1 MDQLDCLMSTAP
13 ASRAP
18 HAPGRVLARSALTQ
32 PAVRPDAETRRWNE
46 VLRLCLRLYAIT
58 CVRRAAVHC
67 QAPLPPGPKIIAFN
81 HANVTDACLLPALFP
96 GDLCFLAQ
104 ANLFDVPLAGGL
116 LARAGQ
122 LPVVRGQ
129 PAPLLE
135 AATRRLQQ
143 GYSIAVCPEGRLNH
157 GGPLHRAGVGTVR
170 LALQSGYPIV
180 PVGFFVADRHLKVI
194 RATVDGR
201 RTYGR
206 WQVGGACQVEIGQ
219 PFRLEPL
226 ADGAPAYR
234 QQRRLTDQL
243 MGDIAALVQQAAQ
256 RAAP

>member
-1 MDQLDCLMSTAP
+1 
-13 ASRAP
+13 
-18 HAPGRVLARSALTQ
+18 
-32 PAVRPDAETRRWNE
+32 
-46 VLRLCLRLYAIT
+46 
-58 CVRRAAVHC
+58 VHC

-104 ANLFDVPLAGGL
+104 ANLFEVPLAGGL

-129 PAPLLE
+129 PAPLME
-135 AATRRLQQ
+135 AATRRLRQ

-180 PVGFFVADRHLKVI
+180 PVGFFVAERHLKI
-194 RATVDGR
+194 MRATVEGR
-201 RTYGR
+201 QTYGR
-206 WQVGGACQVEIGQ
+206 WQFGGRCQVEIGH
-219 PFRLEPL
+219 PFRLEPT
-226 ADGAPAYR
+226 ANGAPAYR

-243 MGDIAALVQQAAQ
+243 MEEIAALVRQAES
-256 RAAP
+256 RATP